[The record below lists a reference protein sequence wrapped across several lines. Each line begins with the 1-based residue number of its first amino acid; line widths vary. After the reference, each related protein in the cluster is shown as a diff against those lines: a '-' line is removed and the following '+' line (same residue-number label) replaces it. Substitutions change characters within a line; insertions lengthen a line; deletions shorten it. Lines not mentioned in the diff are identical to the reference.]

1 MRISTAA
8 ELGVRGMAY
17 LARNYQN
24 GPVPMATICREQR
37 LPRQYML
44 KIFAA
49 LARAGYV
56 RTSRGK
62 GGGFVL
68 AHPPA
73 DISIL
78 DIIEA
83 VEGPLALNFCQSKPS
98 RCRWHNPNCP
108 IKPLWDDLQQVI
120 SHKLGEFCLDR
131 VNTPPAR
138 LAHRRH

>member
-1 MRISTAA
+1 MRMSTAA

-17 LARNYQN
+17 LANNYNN
-24 GPVPMATICREQR
+24 GPVPMATICREQK

-49 LARAGYV
+49 LGRAGYV

-68 AHPPA
+68 AYPPA

-78 DIIEA
+78 NIIEA
-83 VEGPLALNFCQSKPS
+83 IEGPLALNFCQSKPS
-98 RCRWHNPNCP
+98 RCRWPSDNCQ
-108 IKPLWDDLQQVI
+108 IKPLWDDLQATT
-120 SHKLGEFCLDR
+120 SSKLGEFRLDR
-131 VNTPPAR
+131 INDSNINIKNPSA
-138 LAHRRH
+138 

>member
-1 MRISTAA
+1 MRVSTAA
-8 ELGVRGMAY
+8 ELGIRGMAY
-17 LARNYQN
+17 LAQNYQN
-24 GPVPMATICREQR
+24 GPVPMAIVCREQD

-49 LARAGYV
+49 LSRAGFL
-56 RTSRGK
+56 RTTRGK

-98 RCRWHNPNCP
+98 RCRWDSHDCP
-108 IKPLWDDLQQVI
+108 IQPLWNDLQEVTVQ
-120 SHKLGEFCLDR
+120 KLGEFRLDR
-131 VNTPPAR
+131 VTSAS
-138 LAHRRH
+138 A

>member
-17 LARNYQN
+17 LAQNYHN
-24 GPVPMATICREQR
+24 GPVPMATICREQV

-49 LARAGYV
+49 LGRAGLV

-68 AHPPA
+68 AYPPA

-78 DIIEA
+78 NIIEA
-83 VEGPLALNFCQSKPS
+83 VEGPLALNFCQSTPS
-98 RCRWHNPNCP
+98 RCCWGESNCQ
-108 IKPLWDDLQQVI
+108 IQPLWNDLQQI
-120 SHKLGEFCLDR
+120 TSRKLGEFRLDR
-131 VNTPPAR
+131 VNIPSA
-138 LAHRRH
+138 

>member
-17 LARNYQN
+17 LAKNYLN
-24 GPVPMATICREQR
+24 GPVPMATICREQG

-49 LARAGYV
+49 LGRAGYV
-56 RTSRGK
+56 RTTRGK

-68 AHPPA
+68 AHPPQ

-78 DIIEA
+78 NIIEA

-98 RCRWHNPNCP
+98 RCRWPSDNCP
-108 IKPLWDDLQQVI
+108 IQPLWDDLQAI
-120 SHKLGEFCLDR
+120 TSRKLGEFRLDR
-131 VNTPPAR
+131 VNNIKPPSA
-138 LAHRRH
+138 